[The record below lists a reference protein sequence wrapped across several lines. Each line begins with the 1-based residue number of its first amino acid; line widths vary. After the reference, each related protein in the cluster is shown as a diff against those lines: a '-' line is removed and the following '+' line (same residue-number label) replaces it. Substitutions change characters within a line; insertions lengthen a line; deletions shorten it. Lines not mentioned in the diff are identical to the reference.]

1 MEKNNA
7 LFLAVT
13 VALILLAFVFSP
25 VLAPPLLALAF
36 FYFFYPFLSENAFVK
51 RAFSVAAFFLVLWLW
66 RELKGILVP
75 FVIALFLAYLLD
87 PVADLLEKKMKR
99 AVAVLII
106 MVFIVGI
113 SALAFLVVVP
123 KVIEQMTQLVNTI
136 GKNQDQ
142 IMAFAKKYW
151 QAVEKSGLVDTQALL
166 ASIKEFLND
175 LTKQISLLFTGF
187 SALFKQLFNLVIIPV
202 VTFYLL
208 RDFDKIRVWAFS
220 RFEKRQEKVQAGYS
234 HFNRIFGRYVRGVL
248 LDSLIVGILTF
259 LGLFIAGIPYAL
271 FIGIITFIFNL
282 IPYVGIWL
290 SFGLSVIIVLSS
302 GMGLQMILVMALI
315 YFAVQMIESIV
326 LYPRIVGKMVGLY
339 PVAVMVMLLILSRFL
354 GIFGLFLGVPIS
366 ALLWYFIDRKLK
378 TA

>member
-7 LFLAVT
+7 LFIAVT
-13 VALILLAFVFSP
+13 GSLILLAFVFSP
-25 VLAPPLLALAF
+25 VLAPPLLAFAF
-36 FYFFYPFLSENAFVK
+36 FYFFYPFLSKNFFVR
-51 RAFSVAAFFLVLWLW
+51 RAFSVTAFFLVLWLW
-66 RELKGILVP
+66 RELKGILIP

-87 PVADLLEKKMKR
+87 PIADLLQKRMKR
-99 AVAVLII
+99 PVAVLII
-106 MVFIVGI
+106 MAVIVGL
-113 SALAFLVVVP
+113 SALSLLVVVP
-123 KVIEQMTQLVNTI
+123 KVIEQMTQLVNTV

-142 IMAFAKKYW
+142 ILAFAKKYW
-151 QAVEKSGLVDTQALL
+151 EAVEKSGLVDTQAIL
-166 ASIKEFLND
+166 ASIKEFMND

-208 RDFDKIRVWAFS
+208 RDFDKIRMWAFS
-220 RFEKRQEKVQAGYS
+220 RFEQNQKKVEEGYS

-248 LDSLIVGILTF
+248 LDSLIVGTLTF
-259 LGLFIAGIPYAL
+259 GGLLIAGIPYAL

-290 SFGLSVIIVLSS
+290 SFGLAVIIVLSS
-302 GMGLQMILVMALI
+302 GLGIGMILVMGLI
-315 YFAVQMIESIV
+315 YFAVQMIESIF

-366 ALLWYFIDRKLK
+366 ALLWYMVDRKMK
-378 TA
+378 TT

>member
-13 VALILLAFVFSP
+13 ATLILLAFIFSP
-25 VLAPPLLALAF
+25 VLTPPLLALAF
-36 FYFFYPFLSENAFVK
+36 FYFFYPFLAENAFVK
-51 RAFSVAAFFLVLWLW
+51 RAFSIAAFFLVLWLW

-87 PVADLLEKKMKR
+87 PVADFLEKRMKR
-99 AVAVLII
+99 AIAVLII
-106 MVFIVGI
+106 MTLIVGI
-113 SALAFLVVVP
+113 STLALLVVVP

-136 GKNQDQ
+136 GKNQGQ
-142 IMAFAKKYW
+142 ILAFAKKYW
-151 QAVEKSGLVDTQALL
+151 EAVEKSGLVDTQGLL
-166 ASIKEFLND
+166 ASIKDFMNN

-187 SALFKQLFNLVIIPV
+187 STLFKQLFNLIIIPV

-208 RDFDKIRVWAFS
+208 RDFDKIRKWVFS
-220 RFEKRQEKVQAGYS
+220 RFEKKQEKVREGYN

-248 LDSLIVGILTF
+248 LDSLIVGTLTF
-259 LGLFIAGIPYAL
+259 IGLFIAGIPYAL
-271 FIGIITFIFNL
+271 FIGIITLIFNL

-290 SFGLSVIIVLSS
+290 AFGLSVVIALSS
-302 GMGLQMILVMALI
+302 GMGIKMILIMALI
-315 YFAVQMIESIV
+315 YFAVQMIESIF

-339 PVAVMVMLLILSRFL
+339 PVVVMIMLLILSRFW

-366 ALLWYFIDRKLK
+366 ALLWYFIDRKLRP
-378 TA
+378 T